1 MIRYSVWLD
10 QATDTYEVVRWI
22 GKDSHEVVQRN
33 ILTIEKAYRAGGTS
47 GRRARR
53 VKMQMLEHQS
63 KEDTKEMIRRGRE
76 RDARQHPDPAQ

>member
-33 ILTIEKAYRAGGTS
+33 ILTIEKAYRA
-47 GRRARR
+47 RDLWKAREEG
-53 VKMQMLEHQS
+53 KNA
-63 KEDTKEMIRRGRE
+63 
-76 RDARQHPDPAQ
+76 DA